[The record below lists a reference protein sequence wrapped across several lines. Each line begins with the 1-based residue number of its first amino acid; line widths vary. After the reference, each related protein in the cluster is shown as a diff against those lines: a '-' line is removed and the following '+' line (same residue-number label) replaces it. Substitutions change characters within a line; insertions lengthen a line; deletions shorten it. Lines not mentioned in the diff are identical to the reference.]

1 MQFENLTFKDKE
13 AAEAFVERME
23 VDISNEQDEDFHI
36 TSEDKADWVIKK
48 ITGVDDEIDRLEE
61 QHRRRVKQLENEKQF
76 FKERFGKE
84 LKAFVRANLDG
95 RKKSIDFVHGRAG
108 FRKSR
113 ETIEIVDKEANLD
126 WAKENCPDALR
137 EKEWTIKTPQIKLMK
152 ETGEMPDGTALKP
165 AKDRFFVK

>member
-1 MQFENLTFKDKE
+1 MQLDKLNFKNKE
-13 AAEAFVERME
+13 AAEAFIERME
-23 VDISNEQDEDFHI
+23 AGISNEQDDPFHI
-36 TSEDKADWVIKK
+36 TDYKKCDWVIKK
-48 ITGVDDEIDRLEE
+48 ITAVDDEIDRLEE
-61 QHRRRVKQLENEKQF
+61 QHRRRVKQLENEKTF
-76 FKERFGKE
+76 FQERFGTE
-84 LKAFVRANLDG
+84 LEAWTRTNLDG
-95 RKKSIDFVHGRAG
+95 RKKSIDMPHGRIG

-113 ETIEIVDKEANLD
+113 ESIEIVDKEANLD